1 MPRGFDH
8 SLRRLGLRFRLG
20 RQLRAPRLDALERL
34 GGALDR
40 LVADLHQQLDVA
52 GARAAA
58 RALHRR
64 ARREHVADRLELRRL
79 ARRTLGHDIGDLP
92 VPEDP
97 APNLPPDYS
106 RPNAATPPAWNCGGR

>member
-20 RQLRAPRLDALERL
+20 RQLRALRLDALERL

-40 LVADLHQQLDVA
+40 LVADLHQELDVA
-52 GARAAA
+52 GARAPA

-64 ARREHVADRLELRRL
+64 ARPEHVADRLALRSV
-79 ARRTLGHDIGDLP
+79 AR
-92 VPEDP
+92 P
-97 APNLPPDYS
+97 APWPDILGLAPS
-106 RPNAATPPAWNCGGR
+106 QVAGPQFSP